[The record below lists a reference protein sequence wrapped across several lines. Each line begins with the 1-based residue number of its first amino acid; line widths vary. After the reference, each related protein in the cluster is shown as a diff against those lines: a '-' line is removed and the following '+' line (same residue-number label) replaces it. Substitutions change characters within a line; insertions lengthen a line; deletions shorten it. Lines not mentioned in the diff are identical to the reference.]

1 MRVRLLLIT
10 IVSVLMLAACSNE
23 DADKEAEAKKKSV
36 ENVNK
41 TGMPIVEEP
50 ITLTFF
56 ANKAPTTADDWND
69 VLIYNEYKKM
79 TNINVE
85 WEMVPAEGMAEKR
98 NLALASGSLPD
109 AFHSTSLSFADLQ
122 QYGEQG
128 TFIPLNDL
136 IDNYA
141 PNFKKILDEYP
152 EIKKA
157 ITMPDGKIYSFPYL
171 FEPEFTSVRIAARPW
186 IREDW
191 LTALEMDMPETV
203 DDFYKYLKAVK
214 ENDPN
219 GNKKADEIPFGGT
232 SIDRLIA
239 WLSGAYGL
247 QNRGARHPYVDV
259 EPDNNKLR
267 FIPTSDEYKEM
278 LQFINKLY
286 KEDLIEE
293 NIFTIETNQYLA
305 NASKGLYGSTVYHS
319 PDMLFGEVGEKY
331 TGASALEG
339 PFGDKLYS
347 RITSPVMAPGAFAI
361 TNANKHPEA
370 TVRWVDHFYGDEGA
384 KLFFMGIEGK
394 TYEEKE
400 DGTLEYADE
409 IKNNPEGLTFEQAI
423 AKYLTFP
430 GGFYPAL
437 VKESYYN
444 GSESTK
450 QSKEAVQKLEP
461 HIIEEIWPE
470 FIFTKEENRV
480 LDSVGNDIHKYI
492 SEMRDKFIVGDIPF
506 SEWNKYVETM
516 EEMGLEE
523 YMEIQH
529 AAYNRLKE
537 KES

>member
-1 MRVRLLLIT
+1 MRVKLLFVTML
-10 IVSVLMLAACSNE
+10 SVMMLVACSNNE
-23 DADKEAEAKKKSV
+23 KDKQSEAKKKSA

-41 TGMPIVEEP
+41 TEMPIVEEP
-50 ITLTFF
+50 ITLKFF
-56 ANKAPTTADDWND
+56 ANKSPNTADDWND
-69 VLIYNEYKKM
+69 VLLYNEYEKM
-79 TNINVE
+79 TNIDIE
-85 WEMVPAEGMAEKR
+85 WEMVPSQGMAEKR

-109 AFHSTSLSFADLQ
+109 AFHSTSISFADLQ
-122 QYGEQG
+122 KYGEQG

-136 IDNYA
+136 IENYA
-141 PNFKKILDEYP
+141 PNLKKILEDYP

-157 ITMPDGKIYSFPYL
+157 ITMPDGNIYAFPYL
-171 FEPEFTSVRIAARPW
+171 FEPEFTSVLIGARPW

-191 LTALEMDMPETV
+191 LKALEMDTPETV

-259 EPDNNKLR
+259 DSDSNKLR
-267 FIPTSDEYKEM
+267 FVPTSDEYKEM
-278 LQFINKLY
+278 LQFIHQLY
-286 KEDLIEE
+286 KEGLIEE
-293 NIFTIETNQYLA
+293 NIFTIENNQYLA
-305 NASKGLYGSTVYHS
+305 NGSKGLYGSTVYHS
-319 PDMLFGEVGEKY
+319 PDMLFGDIGEKY

-361 TNANKHPEA
+361 TSANKHPEA
-370 TVRWVDHFYGDEGA
+370 TVRWVDYFYGDEGA
-384 KLFFMGIEGK
+384 KLFFMGVEGK

-400 DGTLEYADE
+400 DGSLEYVDE

-437 VKESYYN
+437 VKEAYFK
-444 GSESTK
+444 GSETTK
-450 QSKEAVQKLEP
+450 MSQEAVKKLEP

-470 FIFTKEENRV
+470 FVFTSEETKV

-492 SEMRDKFIVGDIPF
+492 TEMRDKFIVGDVPF
-506 SEWNKYVETM
+506 SEWDKYGETL
-516 EEMGLEE
+516 EKMGLEE
-523 YMEIQH
+523 YMDIQQ
-529 AAYNRLKE
+529 AAHKRLQE
-537 KES
+537 K

>member
-1 MRVRLLLIT
+1 MRVKLLFIT
-10 IVSVLMLAACSNE
+10 MLSVMMLVACSNNEE
-23 DADKEAEAKKKSV
+23 DKQSEAKKKSA

-41 TGMPIVEEP
+41 TEMPIVEEP
-50 ITLTFF
+50 ITLKFF

-69 VLIYNEYKKM
+69 VLVYNEYEKM

-85 WEMVPAEGMAEKR
+85 WEMVPSQGMAEKR

-109 AFHSTSLSFADLQ
+109 AFHSTSISFADLQ
-122 QYGEQG
+122 KYGEQG

-136 IDNYA
+136 IENYA
-141 PNFKKILDEYP
+141 PNFKRILEQYP
-152 EIKKA
+152 EIEKA

-191 LTALEMDMPETV
+191 LKALEMDMPETV
-203 DDFYKYLKAVK
+203 DDFYNYLKAVK

-259 EPDNNKLR
+259 DPDSNKLR

-278 LQFINKLY
+278 LQFIHQLY
-286 KEDLIEE
+286 KEGLIEE
-293 NIFTIETNQYLA
+293 NIFTIENNQYLA
-305 NASKGLYGSTVYHS
+305 NGSKGLYGSTVYHS
-319 PDMLFGEVGEKY
+319 PDMLFGDIGEKY

-361 TNANKHPEA
+361 TSANKYPEA

-400 DGTLEYADE
+400 DGSLEYVDE

-437 VKESYYN
+437 VKEAYYN

-450 QSKEAVQKLEP
+450 MSQEAVKKLEP

-470 FIFTKEENRV
+470 FIFTTEETKV
-480 LDSVGNDIHKYI
+480 LDSVGNDIQKYI
-492 SEMRDKFIVGDIPF
+492 TEMRDKFIVGDVPF
-506 SEWNKYVETM
+506 SEWDKYVETM
-516 EEMGLEE
+516 EKMGLED
-523 YMEIQH
+523 YMDIQQ
-529 AAYNRLKE
+529 AAHKRLQE
-537 KES
+537 K